1 MGVLV
6 GTSGWQYASWKG
18 LFYPSDVPQ
27 ARWLE
32 HYAVHFR
39 TVELNNS
46 FYRLPPRETF
56 EAWRSRTP
64 EDFVVVVKASR
75 YLSHI
80 KRLREPDEPVRRFVA
95 AATGL
100 GDKLG
105 PVLVQ
110 LPPDMKIEVGRLR
123 ETLDVFRAVAPTM
136 RITLEPR
143 HDTWFVDEVLDLLR
157 ERNVALCLAD
167 GTRRT
172 TPPHRTADW
181 GYVRLHDGTDD
192 PRPCY
197 TQKALAA
204 WAERLAS
211 IHGPDDEVYAFFNN
225 DPRGCAVRDASRFAA
240 HLRAVGLHPTRV
252 PDEALAPV
260 S

>member
-1 MGVLV
+1 MILV

-18 LFYPSDVPQ
+18 LFYPPDVPQ
-27 ARWLE
+27 VRWLE
-32 HYAVHFR
+32 HYTQHFR

-46 FYRLPPRETF
+46 FYRLPKREQF
-56 EAWRSRTP
+56 ESWRDRTP
-64 EDFVVVVKASR
+64 DDFVLVVKASR

-80 KRLREPDEPVRRFVA
+80 KRLREPDEPVRRFVEA
-95 AATGL
+95 ARGAGP
-100 GDKLG
+100 KLG

-110 LPPDMKIEVGRLR
+110 LPPDMRVELGRLR
-123 ETLDVFRAVAPTM
+123 ETLDVFAEVAPEM
-136 RITLEPR
+136 RLTFEPR
-143 HDTWFVDEVLDLLR
+143 HDSWFTDDVLSLLR
-157 ERNVALCLAD
+157 ERDVALCLAD

-172 TPPHRTADW
+172 TPLHRTASW
-181 GYVRLHDGTDD
+181 GYIRFHDGTDD

-197 TQKALAA
+197 TDEALAG

-211 IHGPDDEVYAFFNN
+211 LFTPHDEVYAFFNN
-225 DPRGCAVRDASRFAA
+225 DPRGCAVRDAARFSG

-252 PDEALAPV
+252 PDESLAPV